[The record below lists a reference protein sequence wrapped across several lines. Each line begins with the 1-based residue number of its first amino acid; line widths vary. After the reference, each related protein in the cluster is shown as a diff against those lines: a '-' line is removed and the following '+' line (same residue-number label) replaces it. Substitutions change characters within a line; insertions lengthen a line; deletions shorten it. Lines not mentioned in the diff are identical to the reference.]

1 MVYIYI
7 GSMLEQFFKK
17 KKFTQSF
24 AYKQTR
30 YSDWNEV
37 NSSYSQY
44 VSNSMLVSLTSYMGP
59 FSINTKGKLKKVK
72 VWTFNPRDYIRLSEG
87 PIQTCSLLEQQN
99 SCGGVLLNEPRN
111 KQTNTHTQFIYS
123 IAFFERASLYSL
135 SIYYPY
141 YIILTKV

>member
-59 FSINTKGKLKKVK
+59 FSINTEGKLKKVK

-87 PIQTCSLLEQQN
+87 PIQTCSLLEQRN

-111 KQTNTHTQFIYS
+111 KQTNTHTVHLQYCFLWESNPVFI
-123 IAFFERASLYSL
+123 IHILSLL
-135 SIYYPY
+135 HCFN
-141 YIILTKV
+141 